1 VEVPVPGVAPRL
13 REAQQEMEVGLIRDA
28 LHRAGGNK
36 KRAAAELGISRS
48 HLYKRLSAFDLA

>member
-1 VEVPVPGVAPRL
+1 
-13 REAQQEMEVGLIRDA
+13 MEVGLIRDA

-48 HLYKRLSAFDLA
+48 HLHKRLSTFDLA